1 MVGSDEALLSASGDV
16 TCVLAAR
23 SSTARPCAE
32 HGIASISLLPDCS
45 NHSARYKSTCMKLKW
60 VADLPKCLRLAR

>member
-1 MVGSDEALLSASGDV
+1 MRLSCLRQVMSPVSSPHALPPHGPAQNMAS
-16 TCVLAAR
+16 
-23 SSTARPCAE
+23 P
-32 HGIASISLLPDCS
+32 SISLLPDCS